1 MKQFLYNWLMK
12 CKYSYFVV
20 IYKIMQLKSW
30 KIAREPAELLSS
42 GGCRITANQD
52 TNRGSRYNVNHYAVL
67 DSFERFLHFHWME
80 SIMSSFRTY
89 VKVNSLTSQNY
100 GKFCQWQKDYRKSCA
115 RVTCTP
121 AGGTAA
127 PPFVLRRRRSYT
139 VVCCR
144 VHP

>member
-1 MKQFLYNWLMK
+1 MINSFVLWLVM
-12 CKYSYFVV
+12 CKYSYFVG
-20 IYKIMQLKSW
+20 IYEKIYWKNW

-100 GKFCQWQKDYRKSCA
+100 GKIC
-115 RVTCTP
+115 
-121 AGGTAA
+121 
-127 PPFVLRRRRSYT
+127 
-139 VVCCR
+139 
-144 VHP
+144 